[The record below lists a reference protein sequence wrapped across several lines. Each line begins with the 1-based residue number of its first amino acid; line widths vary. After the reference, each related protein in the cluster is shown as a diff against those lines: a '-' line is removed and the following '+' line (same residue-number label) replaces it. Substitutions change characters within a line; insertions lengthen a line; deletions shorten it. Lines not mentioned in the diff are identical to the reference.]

1 MNDDDLRI
9 DKWLWAARFFK
20 SRGLAQEALTA
31 GRVLVGGERVKLARP
46 VRLGDQ
52 VWVRVGDFERTV
64 VVRELQARR
73 GSATIAQ
80 AMYEETAESIRKRV
94 EAQARRALYQEPSD
108 AIEHGRPTKRDRRRI
123 ERIRD
128 A

>member
-52 VWVRVGDFERTV
+52 VWVRIGDFERTV

-73 GSATIAQ
+73 GSASIAQ

-128 A
+128 V